1 MELRQLRYA
10 EAVARHGHFTRAAE
24 ELHVAQSALSHQVRR
39 LEAELGVE
47 LFTRTTR
54 RVELTPAGT
63 AAIARARRALAEV
76 EGLRGDIDELQ
87 GLLRGR
93 IAVGVLPPVGGIDL
107 AQLLARFQAEH
118 PGIEVRLRG
127 GVVREFTAL
136 LEHDELDAAFCLLA
150 APLAAGLRTEVIGSE
165 ELVAVLPAGHPLA
178 RRRRVGARDLGGTSL
193 ITPGVGSALRDAAD
207 AFLTDAEERPRFS
220 LESLDPFLIRGLV
233 AQGFGVALLPR
244 SFTELPGPE
253 LTVRPLRPT
262 VRLDL
267 ALVWRRDRHLPP
279 AVRAFLDFVRAEIA
293 A

>member
-10 EAVARHGHFTRAAE
+10 EAVARHGHFTRASE

-47 LFTRTTR
+47 LFARTTR
-54 RVELTPAGT
+54 RVELTAAGA

-76 EGLRGDIDELQ
+76 EGIRGDLDQLQ

-107 AQLLARFQAEH
+107 PQLLARFQATH
-118 PGIEVRLRG
+118 PGIEVLLRG
-127 GVVREFTAL
+127 GVVREFEQH
-136 LEHDELDAAFCLLA
+136 LERDELDAAFCLLSGQIA
-150 APLAAGLRTEVIGSE
+150 TGLDTELIGSE
-165 ELVAVLPAGHPLA
+165 ELVAALPPSHTLA
-178 RRRRVGARDLGGTSL
+178 RRRRISASDLAGASL
-193 ITPGVGSALRDAAD
+193 ITPGPGSSLREAAD
-207 AFLTDAEERPRFS
+207 GFLAGAEERPRFS

-244 SFTELPGPE
+244 SFTDLPGPE
-253 LTVRPLRPT
+253 LAVRPLRPA

-267 ALVWRRDRHLPP
+267 TLVWRRDRHHSP
-279 AVRAFLDFVRAEIA
+279 AARAFREFVREQVGP
-293 A
+293 

>member
-10 EAVARHGHFTRAAE
+10 EAVARHRHFTRAAE

-76 EGLRGDIDELQ
+76 EGLRGDLDELQ

-107 AQLLARFQAEH
+107 PQLLARFQATH
-118 PGIEVRLRG
+118 SGIEVRLRG
-127 GVVREFTAL
+127 GVVREFEDH
-136 LEHDELDAAFCLLA
+136 LERDELDAAFCLLA
-150 APLAAGLRTEVIGSE
+150 GPVAAGLETELIGSE
-165 ELVAVLPAGHPLA
+165 DLVAALHPRHPLA
-178 RRRRVGARDLGGTSL
+178 GRRRISAADLAGFSL
-193 ITPGVGSALRDAAD
+193 ITPGSGSSLREAAD
-207 AFLTDAEERPRFS
+207 SFLSEAEERPKFS

-253 LTVRPLRPT
+253 LAVRPLRPA

-279 AVRAFLDFVRAEIA
+279 AVRAFLDFVRAEVA
-293 A
+293 P